1 MARLHTTYHDNIKIE
16 FVNHIDFLIGE
27 IFYLIHN
34 CYRQTVKSKQRLSC
48 IIFPTYIF
56 SPEFN
61 NNWFCS
67 TSIRYKN
74 GNRFR
79 KDISLRKLDLRLKSY
94 VFINY
99 IGDFYTSPNVVYLIR
114 STV

>member
-1 MARLHTTYHDNIKIE
+1 MARLHTTYHYTIKIE

-27 IFYLIHN
+27 IFYLLHN
-34 CYRQTVKSKQRLSC
+34 CHRQTVKSKKRLSC

-56 SPEFN
+56 SLEFN

-67 TSIRYKN
+67 YYIRHKN
-74 GNRFR
+74 GNKYR
-79 KDISLRKLDLRLKSY
+79 KDIVLRKLDLRLKNY

-99 IGDFYTSPNVVYLIR
+99 TGDFFDSPNIVYLTR